1 MVTYIH
7 LNLCYTFLD
16 GSTSRMCSYHI
27 ISGTNC
33 TTKWGIVVSIR
44 ENETRQNQI
53 MVTRQGFLTFNHTSV
68 TSHKSKLVKSLFCL
82 AVQASNPSWVK
93 CPGMVIR
100 YHSVE
105 TFPPNVT
112 LDHCKQLCLSLP
124 NCLCKSIDYRPSGGR
139 CSPNNVSRLYAG
151 TSWRMKAA
159 YDFYEYTCLTE
170 GDLCSNSIT
179 ATDSCGQKCLPDF
192 LGQYGRHMS
201 QTICNYKHRIILYQ
215 FDF

>member
-1 MVTYIH
+1 MPSGIKYRCLSYNFWHKLYHKMGNCCLHPRKWNTAESDYG
-7 LNLCYTFLD
+7 N
-16 GSTSRMCSYHI
+16 SSR
-27 ISGTNC
+27 
-33 TTKWGIVVSIR
+33 V
-44 ENETRQNQI
+44 
-53 MVTRQGFLTFNHTSV
+53 LTFNHTSV

-170 GDLCSNSIT
+170 ADLCSNSIT

-192 LGQYGRHMS
+192 PGQYGRHMS